1 MWFWWFMLCC
11 DLIIPLFMIVFGRL
25 MWKCPPQKINSLI
38 GYRTSRS
45 KKNMDTWLFA
55 HHHSGKLWWRIG
67 WVILVPSITIHFP
80 FYGGSDDVIGIVG
93 LILTFIQIA
102 VLIGSIFATEK
113 ALKVTFTEEGLRR

>member
-1 MWFWWFMLCC
+1 
-11 DLIIPLFMIVFGRL
+11 

-113 ALKVTFTEEGLRR
+113 ALKITFTEEGLRR